1 MFVVCFIS
9 LSYSFTMF
17 MVFLYSLAFS
27 LIADLLTSLLLSMIE
42 WISFFFLI
50 FDREFVFQN
59 VCRISFKKG
68 CINYIELL
76 LLHCCYI
83 PFISDIVKENETVI
97 FISIND
103 PAVILLYQKKYLHS
117 CYFELVN
124 QWCVGG
130 EGYVYWAL
138 IGSFT
143 CC

>member
-9 LSYSFTMF
+9 LSYSFNNVYG
-17 MVFLYSLAFS
+17 VFILFS
-27 LIADLLTSLLLSMIE
+27 FFVNCWFINIITPFHD
-42 WISFFFLI
+42 WVNQFFFLI

-68 CINYIELL
+68 CINYIEIL